1 MSKETFKMFVRSNPR
16 LLDYVK
22 NNQMTW
28 QKFYEMYDMY
38 GENHSVWNDFLG
50 DATMNTATT
59 ASNSTIS
66 SKTLGDTPIK
76 DIFNMVKQMD
86 LETVRKGVDGLQKAV
101 GLMQDLT
108 ASRRGNTNYQA
119 RPLYQHLED

>member
-38 GENHSVWNDFLG
+38 GENHSIWNDYLG
-50 DATMNTATT
+50 KTT
-59 ASNSTIS
+59 VNSSKESSLSTIS
-66 SKTLGDTPIK
+66 SKTIGDTPIK

-108 ASRRGNTNYQA
+108 SSRRGNNNYQA

>member
-22 NNQMTW
+22 SNQMSW

-38 GENHSVWNDFLG
+38 GENHSIWNEYLG
-50 DATMNTATT
+50 TTTVNAATSS
-59 ASNSTIS
+59 SNSTTF
-66 SKTLGDTPIK
+66 SKTIGDTPIK

-108 ASRRGNTNYQA
+108 STRKNNNYQA